1 MARRRQCR
9 GSLACRKARGK
20 GMLGVCAALAM
31 AGVASES
38 KRYFAGELHVEVEQE
53 GQTHRRLQM
62 ANDVFIKNTSQCK
75 AKNQRRAEL

>member
-20 GMLGVCAALAM
+20 GMLGFCAALAL
-31 AGVASES
+31 AGVAIES

-53 GQTHRRLQM
+53 GQTHRRLQIVE
-62 ANDVFIKNTSQCK
+62 D
-75 AKNQRRAEL
+75 RA